1 MQDHKQSGRRQQNPR
16 RCGIAVRI
24 TGSNRQTAE
33 PGADGIAKV
42 EGHLRAGS
50 PQQFAAFGIVNDQ
63 HLLGT
68 GNAEQTAGGNKHQ
81 HRRSRRHR
89 RGKNDQQKADRCLLY
104 TSDAADE

>member
-50 PQQFAAFGIVNDQ
+50 PQQFAAFGIVTVSYT
-63 HLLGT
+63 HLTLPT
-68 GNAEQTAGGNKHQ
+68 IY
-81 HRRSRRHR
+81 SV
-89 RGKNDQQKADRCLLY
+89 
-104 TSDAADE
+104 